1 MREVA
6 MDMTPVAT
14 DATADA
20 NTQRRARLLAVAG
33 ATGAALALWTV
44 VKLAFGLDLRGP
56 AFGASTESSDVGPAQ
71 VVIVGLL
78 ASLAGWGLL
87 AVLERFTSR
96 VRHLWALVALV
107 VLIGSLG
114 GSLSGTGATTGAR
127 AGLVGLHLVVGA
139 VLIPLLYRTSPGRAA
154 ASRVEQ
160 AQASSDR
167 APRGSGGDMSA
178 FTDADLR
185 YLSVE
190 RVLARIA
197 TAGKDGTPHVAP
209 VGWSYNATHDT
220 IDIGGHSLKRT
231 KKYWDVKR
239 SGRAAVVIDDVLA
252 PLQPRGVEVRGRA
265 GAIEGPPPMIRIHP
279 QRIVSWGL
287 DDATRMPGRRNAR
300 DVA

>member
-1 MREVA
+1 

-114 GSLSGTGATTGAR
+114 GPLSGTGATTGAS
-127 AGLVGLHLVVGA
+127 
-139 VLIPLLYRTSPGRAA
+139 VLR
-154 ASRVEQ
+154 
-160 AQASSDR
+160 
-167 APRGSGGDMSA
+167 
-178 FTDADLR
+178 LR
-185 YLSVE
+185 YVTK
-190 RVLARIA
+190 VL
-197 TAGKDGTPHVAP
+197 
-209 VGWSYNATHDT
+209 
-220 IDIGGHSLKRT
+220 
-231 KKYWDVKR
+231 
-239 SGRAAVVIDDVLA
+239 
-252 PLQPRGVEVRGRA
+252 
-265 GAIEGPPPMIRIHP
+265 
-279 QRIVSWGL
+279 
-287 DDATRMPGRRNAR
+287 
-300 DVA
+300 